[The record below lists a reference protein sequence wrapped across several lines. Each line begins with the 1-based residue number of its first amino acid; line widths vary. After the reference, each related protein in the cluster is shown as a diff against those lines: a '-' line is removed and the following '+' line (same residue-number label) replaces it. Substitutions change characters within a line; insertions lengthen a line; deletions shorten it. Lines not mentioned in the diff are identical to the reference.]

1 MAFHAPPQHLPPQN
15 NWIYSPYDSFK
26 KILLPI
32 AFSVEHCT
40 NQHNKASKVK
50 QKKII
55 IIIRNKE
62 TKLSLFKVS
71 IIIPTKKEANHKIL
85 VIDYGLNTI

>member
-1 MAFHAPPQHLPPQN
+1 MFHPN
-15 NWIYSPYDSFK
+15 IY
-26 KILLPI
+26 LL
-32 AFSVEHCT
+32 
-40 NQHNKASKVK
+40 
-50 QKKII
+50 KII
-55 IIIRNKE
+55 EFIPLMIASRKFCSPLPFLLNIVLISTIRHQKLNKKKKIIIRNKE

>member
-1 MAFHAPPQHLPPQN
+1 MIASRKFCSPLP
-15 NWIYSPYDSFK
+15 F
-26 KILLPI
+26 LLNI
-32 AFSVEHCT
+32 VLISTIRH
-40 NQHNKASKVK
+40 QKLNK
-50 QKKII
+50 KKII